1 MSNSGTQKHFSLAVK
16 MGTALL
22 GGAIFGIIFLFL
34 REYLVNNGREHIW
47 EFIDILLFSDITL
60 QENSKAIGIFFI
72 LGQMFINCL
81 QFIIIPLIFSS
92 IVLAVCRIK
101 DTKKF
106 GRIAAQTISNFLS
119 MYIFALIL
127 ASVAGFTAYKIGIFK
142 SVVSGTSEKII
153 SQNINPLTIILNCI
167 PSNIFNVFST
177 NSQILSIV
185 FLAVVTGMCLNI
197 MEETII
203 YKFLSEINK
212 IVSIFLTFV
221 IDKFSAPA
229 IFFLITRTFADK
241 FSAPAIF
248 FLITR
253 TFAIYGTE
261 HLKPV
266 LSYLGVTAI
275 TLIIFLILG
284 YPSYIFFKTGLNPI
298 IFMRK
303 ISKAALLGTSAAS
316 SVAALSLN
324 EKICREELGID
335 EEVVSFVLPLGM
347 TINMNGTTIMQI
359 IGTIFIASSAGY
371 NITLINLLSIAFLA
385 LIGAVGTPSVPS
397 SSTVILFSIL
407 NGMGYNNEGVFI
419 IYSLIVAMNRPL
431 DMLATALNVTGDSA
445 AALIISEKENILD
458 KKIYNK
464 KFNN

>member
-106 GRIAAQTISNFLS
+106 GRIAVQTISNFLS

-221 IDKFSAPA
+221 I
-229 IFFLITRTFADK
+229 DK

-407 NGMGYNNEGVFI
+407 NGMGYNNEGIFI

>member
-229 IFFLITRTFADK
+229 IFFLITRTFA
-241 FSAPAIF
+241 
-248 FLITR
+248 
-253 TFAIYGTE
+253 IYGTE

>member
-47 EFIDILLFSDITL
+47 EFIDILLFSNITL
-60 QENSKAIGIFFI
+60 QENSKAIGIFFT

-229 IFFLITRTFADK
+229 IFFLITRTFA
-241 FSAPAIF
+241 
-248 FLITR
+248 
-253 TFAIYGTE
+253 IYGTE

-371 NITLINLLSIAFLA
+371 NITLINLLSIAFLT

>member
-1 MSNSGTQKHFSLAVK
+1 MSNSKIQRHFSLAAK
-16 MGTALL
+16 MGTAL
-22 GGAIFGIIFLFL
+22 FTGIICGAGFLFT
-34 REYLVNNGREHIW
+34 REYLLNNGYSHIW
-47 EFIDILLFSDITL
+47 NTIDSLLFRDITL
-60 QENSKAIGIFFI
+60 SENVKAVGLFFI

-81 QFIIIPLIFSS
+81 QFIIVPLIFSS
-92 IVLAVCRIK
+92 IVLAICRIK

-106 GRIAAQTISNFLS
+106 GRIAVQTISNFLT
-119 MYIFALIL
+119 MYAFALCL
-127 ASVAGFTAYKIGIFK
+127 ASAAGFTAYKVGIFK
-142 SVVSGTSEKII
+142 SVAEGTSEKII
-153 SQNINPLTIILNCI
+153 SQNINPLTIILNCV

-185 FLAVVTGMCLNI
+185 FLAVITGICLNI
-197 MEETII
+197 MENEKDNKEKTVV
-203 YKFLSEINK
+203 YKFLFEVNK

-229 IFFLITRTFADK
+229 IFFLITRTFA
-241 FSAPAIF
+241 
-248 FLITR
+248 
-253 TFAIYGTE
+253 IYGTD

-266 LSYLGVTAI
+266 VAYLGVTTAA
-275 TLIIFLILG
+275 LIIFLIFG
-284 YPSYIFFKTGLNPI
+284 YPAYIFFKARLNPV
-298 IFMRK
+298 IFMKK

-316 SVAALSLN
+316 SAAALSLN

-371 NITLINLLSIAFLA
+371 EITFSSLMSIAFLA
-385 LIGAVGTPSVPS
+385 LIGAVGTPSIPS
-397 SSTVILFSIL
+397 SSTIILFSIL
-407 NGMGYNNEGVFI
+407 NGMGYNNDAVYI

-458 KKIYNK
+458 KNIYYKN
-464 KFNN
+464 FNN

>member
-229 IFFLITRTFADK
+229 IFFLITRTFA
-241 FSAPAIF
+241 
-248 FLITR
+248 
-253 TFAIYGTE
+253 IYGTE

-431 DMLATALNVTGDSA
+431 DMLATAFPVVNAHITVPTPIPITL
-445 AALIISEKENILD
+445 
-458 KKIYNK
+458 
-464 KFNN
+464 

>member
-47 EFIDILLFSDITL
+47 EFIDILLFSNITL

-221 IDKFSAPA
+221 I
-229 IFFLITRTFADK
+229 DK